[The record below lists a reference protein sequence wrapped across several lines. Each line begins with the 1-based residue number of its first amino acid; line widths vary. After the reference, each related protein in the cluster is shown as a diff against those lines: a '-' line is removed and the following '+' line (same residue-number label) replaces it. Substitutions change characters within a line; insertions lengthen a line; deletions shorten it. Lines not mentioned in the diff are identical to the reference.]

1 MHYMR
6 IKIEDVFNV
15 LKKELDIF
23 TFNELTN
30 HWKLDKIKQEG
41 FITNISYDE
50 YPFTY
55 ILDCWKEY
63 YPKIDA
69 ENLKNKIYK
78 YECNFWANYLYEKL
92 IANNWRNQQLN
103 KLANLDNQTAS
114 KEKEQKISIDE
125 TFHFLKPTT
134 EWNWILPIGCSQ
146 NIPGFIPIYWLK
158 NFEIIKANTK
168 GSKEQGENNGPDF
181 IFKDKTNNSLI
192 GVEIILLHPNILI
205 YDLNKTKNPSEY
217 TKKFEKTI
225 SKPIFDEL
233 NRLVTSHTNSLKKYE
248 KCNKYYLIIQ
258 VNNFLPE
265 FMYQLLEFYANDFL
279 NKENKWEHIYIF

>member
-1 MHYMR
+1 MK
-6 IKIEDVFNV
+6 IKIEDIFNV

-30 HWKLDKIKQEG
+30 CWKLDKIKQEG
-41 FITNISYDE
+41 FIKNMPYND

-55 ILDCWKEY
+55 ILDCWKQF
-63 YPKIDA
+63 YPKIDVKSL
-69 ENLKNKIYK
+69 EDKIYE
-78 YECNFWANYLYEKL
+78 YECNFRANEIYEKWTRDD
-92 IANNWRNQQLN
+92 WRINQIK
-103 KLANLDNQTAS
+103 KLADLEDQAS
-114 KEKEQKISIDE
+114 NDKTNKKLSTEEILHI
-125 TFHFLKPTT
+125 FKPTT
-134 EWNWILPIGCSQ
+134 EWNWLLPTYYSQ
-146 NIPGFIPIYWLK
+146 NIPGFIPIHWLK

-181 IFKDKTNNSLI
+181 IFKDKTKNWLI

-205 YDLNKTKNPSEY
+205 YDLNKIKNPSEY
-217 TKKFEKTI
+217 TKKFEKTN

-258 VNNFLPE
+258 TNNFLPE
-265 FMYQLLEFYANDFL
+265 FMYQLLECYANDFL